1 MTIIND
7 NKLYGDFD
15 SRTLAHLITLSLL
28 LLFGACS
35 TTPRQTES
43 GTTSVP
49 ETHHTREATTDT
61 EPARIEAPAV
71 PPEQTTS
78 PSVNEKETIGE
89 EIALRAIA
97 LVGKPYHYG
106 GFDLKGFD
114 CSGLV
119 FYIYRELGLDIPRSA
134 AEQHQRAMPI
144 ERNEL
149 LPGDLVFFQINRRRI
164 SHVGIYVG
172 ENRFVH
178 APQTG
183 KYVELRNLD
192 DMYFAKRFVG
202 AGRLQ

>member
-1 MTIIND
+1 MTLHSGNQLSGDSASSKLEQFII
-7 NKLYGDFD
+7 
-15 SRTLAHLITLSLL
+15 LILLLSL
-28 LLFGACS
+28 GACS

-43 GTTSVP
+43 TTSPVT
-49 ETHHTREATTDT
+49 EAHHTREAINDT
-61 EPARIEAPAV
+61 ELARIEAPVAI
-71 PPEQTTS
+71 PEQAASS
-78 PSVNEKETIGE
+78 PVDEQDTLGE

-119 FYIYRELGLDIPRSA
+119 YYIYRELGMEIPRSA
-134 AEQHQRAMPI
+134 AEQHQRASSV

-183 KYVELRNLD
+183 KRVELRNLD
-192 DMYFAKRFVG
+192 DTYFAKRFVG